1 MRKIGRI
8 YTDYILEISPRWRRY
23 NKFNRFSELLLNQL
37 FDELSRAKKE
47 HNAYMIISPLQP
59 VNGCNFMQI
68 RNDDDYYRMEY
79 SLLQNNK
86 NVLYCKNVTELD
98 EARKVLFDF
107 LNLGIVPDSDEWAY
121 FDTFECGE

>member
-68 RNDDDYYRMEY
+68 RNVDDYYRMEY

-86 NVLYCKNVTELD
+86 NVLYCKNVIELD